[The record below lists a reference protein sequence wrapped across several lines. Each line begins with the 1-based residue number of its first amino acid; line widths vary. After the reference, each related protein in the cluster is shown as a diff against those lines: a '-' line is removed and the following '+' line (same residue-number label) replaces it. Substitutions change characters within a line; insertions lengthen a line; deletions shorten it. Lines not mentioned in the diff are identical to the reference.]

1 VRPSTKR
8 RAERIIAVCAAEA
21 NVPAA
26 AITGNSRR
34 ASFIPARRKAAWE
47 LRYGLGLTYTEV
59 GKLLG
64 GRDHST
70 AYDSAAKH
78 QRLIDSGEAVPLG
91 LGPVPKVSE
100 ELADRLRAA
109 FARQCATEV
118 YSILYPHR
126 ELTIL
131 ALRSSGLDA

>member
-1 VRPSTKR
+1 MRPSTKR
-8 RAERIIAVCAAEA
+8 RAERIIAVCAAEIGE
-21 NVPAA
+21 PACA
-26 AITGNSRR
+26 VTGHSRR
-34 ASFIPARRKAAWE
+34 AALIPARHKAMWE
-47 LRYGLGLTYTEV
+47 LRYALGLSLAQV
-59 GKLLG
+59 GKLVG
-64 GRDHST
+64 ERDHTPAHAGS
-70 AYDSAAKH
+70 AKH
-78 QRLIDSGEAVPLG
+78 QRLPDNGEAEPLG

-109 FARQCATEV
+109 FARQSPAEV